1 MFFIPVR
8 TSTSASSTVF
18 IKDKKILKRVNY
30 WVTIGIVL
38 IICIGIFT
46 WWNNS
51 KKKTPHHKLKP
62 QPALIDNTS
71 TRSASY
77 PTKEFKNLLSQ
88 NYPDIYKN
96 LNFKQKP
103 TYYVISRFDS
113 VSSN

>member
-1 MFFIPVR
+1 MLNKNI
-8 TSTSASSTVF
+8 
-18 IKDKKILKRVNY
+18 
-30 WVTIGIVL
+30 
-38 IICIGIFT
+38 
-46 WWNNS
+46 S
-51 KKKTPHHKLKP
+51 KKLYYWIISMIILALCVIFFMLWTNYKKKEVPHHFSIKP

-71 TRSASY
+71 NRPASY
-77 PTKEFKNLLSQ
+77 TTKEFKNLLSQ

>member
-1 MFFIPVR
+1 MEEFL
-8 TSTSASSTVF
+8 
-18 IKDKKILKRVNY
+18 KDKKILKRVNY

-71 TRSASY
+71 TRPASY
-77 PTKEFKNLLSQ
+77 PTKEFKNLLISYYEGKD
-88 NYPDIYKN
+88 NEKIKDELDYPKYNNSCEII
-96 LNFKQKP
+96 P
-103 TYYVISRFDS
+103 
-113 VSSN
+113 